1 MGVVFSLKDIA
12 EATGGVLYNT
22 PDETVTIT
30 GVSTDTR
37 TIGAG
42 EAFFALIG
50 ENHDAHDHLEGATEK
65 GIALLVV
72 NDKNRVPS
80 DYTGAVL
87 AVEDTLAAY
96 QALSASYLKG
106 FDPLV
111 IAVTGSAGKTTL
123 KDMIACILSENIQT
137 YFTQGNLNNQIGL
150 PRTVLETSK
159 DVKALVLEMGLFGA
173 GDIERLSDICRP
185 KIAAITNIGVS
196 HRENFDSDD
205 GILNA
210 KYEIAAFM
218 GEGET
223 LVIDAGGNEKLKILA
238 EEGSNK
244 KGYKLIK
251 VCNEGSFAENDSDY
265 IVSQVRV
272 SEENAGVSLF
282 EIRERST
289 GAITPFCIPLP
300 GAYSGISAAIAS
312 AVSIQ
317 AGALLGIE
325 IKLEDAAEALSQVK
339 RTPHRLDPI
348 KKNGI
353 LVIDDTYN
361 ASPDSAKAGLSY
373 LKSVPAKKR
382 IAILA
387 DMNELGTMSDEMHE
401 NVGEAAI
408 LEGVDI
414 VFAYGT
420 KAKRIEVGAK
430 QAIEKSSTFSEKR
443 VFWFDAQNKDL
454 LIERI
459 LNKLEEG
466 DAVYIK
472 GSRSM
477 KMEDVVMAL
486 TEEKNGNV

>member
-1 MGVVFSLKDIA
+1 MGIVFSLKEIA
-12 EATGGVLYNT
+12 EATGGVLYNA
-22 PDETVTIT
+22 PDETTMIT

-37 TIGAG
+37 TIATN

-65 GIALLVV
+65 GAALLVV
-72 NDKNRVPS
+72 ADKARVPS
-80 DYTGAVL
+80 DYSGAVL

-96 QALSASYLKG
+96 QALSAAYLKSIN
-106 FDPLV
+106 PLV
-111 IAVTGSAGKTTL
+111 VAVTGSAGKTTL
-123 KDMIACILSENIQT
+123 KDMIACILSEKIQT

-150 PRTVLETSK
+150 PRTILETSK

-218 GEGET
+218 GESET
-223 LVIDAGGNEKLKILA
+223 LVIDAGGNEKLTALA

-244 KGYKLIK
+244 KSYKLIK
-251 VCNEGSFAENDSDY
+251 VCNEGSLAEKESDY
-265 IVSQVRV
+265 IVSAVRV

-289 GAITPFCIPLP
+289 GVTTPFCIPLP

-312 AVSIQ
+312 AVSVR
-317 AGALLGIE
+317 AGVLLGIE
-325 IKLEDAAEALSQVK
+325 ITLKDAAEALSKLK
-339 RTPHRLDPI
+339 RTPHRLDPV
-348 KKNGI
+348 KKNGF

-387 DMNELGTMSDEMHE
+387 DMNELGMMSDEMHE
-401 NVGEAAI
+401 SVGEAAI

-420 KAKRIEVGAK
+420 KAKSIEIGAR
-430 QAIEKSSTFSEKR
+430 QAIEKTDALADER
-443 VFWFDAQNKDL
+443 VFWFDTQNKDL
-454 LIERI
+454 LIKRV
-459 LNKLEEG
+459 LNKIAEG

-486 TEEKNGNV
+486 TEERNGNI